1 MKKSRPHEGRTTC
14 GERPWLPF
22 AIIIAACAFA
32 HLWCLGSQFYLD
44 DNGSI
49 VGSDLVITGHFERIS
64 FISWTYFGYHI
75 QYLLFGMSP
84 VGFHSVN
91 WLLHTANA
99 CLMFAFARDFVRDRY
114 HPNVALFGALL
125 FAVHP
130 LASEIPNYARTQDL
144 AWVTLFSTGAGWA
157 MLRFQREGGWWKFAL
172 CLLGV
177 ALATLSKGPGIIHAL
192 LPVAAL
198 GVAFHNSSNNRA
210 TLRRQILL
218 GTAIVAFA
226 IAGLWLSNVGTYVLN
241 LFHPWSDPRFAGHGF
256 TLARVFWEFSWRSV
270 IPVALSADHH
280 IAETMIP
287 AGTPIWAI
295 PDHIAMFAAISM
307 LALTGFSL
315 WLTWRKSSRLI
326 GICLFLF
333 VATIFFR
340 VFFPV
345 PEFMPEY
352 RIYPGLPWFCLGAA
366 MLLASLWGWMFK
378 TVSPRVPAVA
388 ILVLFALLS
397 AKRSFLWHDL
407 DLLTADTL
415 RQYPAQARAI
425 WELQGRDVAARKWQA
440 VIDRQ
445 RQDFPRVK
453 ERFIDSLKHSL
464 PARELPTG
472 HFALGE
478 VGSTGCYAL
487 ALAHQVNPLAGLA
500 EISRLEKLMIAL
512 HIERETN
519 LTIWEVF
526 DHYKGLV
533 LEVAGN
539 YEAAAA
545 VLRGKDISNERQHD
559 LERVERKIAES
570 KH

>member
-1 MKKSRPHEGRTTC
+1 MKKPRPPEGGTTC
-14 GERPWLPF
+14 GERRWLPF
-22 AIIIAACAFA
+22 AIIIAACALA

-44 DNGSI
+44 DKINI
-49 VGSDLVITGHFERIS
+49 LESDVVLTGDIRHIGFL
-64 FISWTYFGYHI
+64 SWTFNWYHI
-75 QYLLFGMSP
+75 QYLMFGLSS
-84 VGFHSVN
+84 VGFHAVN

-99 CLMFAFARDFVRDRY
+99 CILFAFARDFMRGRY
-114 HPNVALFGALL
+114 HPNVALFGAL
-125 FAVHP
+125 FFSVHP

-144 AWVTLFSTGAGWA
+144 AWVTLFSTGAAWA
-157 MLRFQREGGWWKFAL
+157 MLRFQQQGGWWKLAL
-172 CLLGV
+172 CLLCV
-177 ALATLSKGPGIIHAL
+177 ALATISKGPGIIHAL
-192 LPVAAL
+192 LPVAAI
-198 GVAFHNSSNNRA
+198 GVAFRNSSNSRL
-210 TLRRQILL
+210 TLRRQFLL
-218 GTAIVAFA
+218 GIGVMAFT
-226 IAGLWLSNVGTYVLN
+226 IAGLWLSGVGGYVFN

-256 TLARVFWEFSWRSV
+256 TLARVFWEFTWRAV

-280 IAETMIP
+280 IAETMIT
-287 AGTPIWAI
+287 AGAPIWAI
-295 PDHIAMFAAISM
+295 PDHIAMFAAVSM

-333 VATIFFR
+333 VATILFR

-352 RIYPGLPWFCLGAA
+352 RIYPGLPWFCLAAA

-378 TVSPRVPAVA
+378 TVSPRVLAVA

-415 RQYPAQARAI
+415 RQYPTQARAI
-425 WELQGRDVAARKWQA
+425 WELQGRDVAAGKWQA

-445 RQDFPRVK
+445 RQDFPWVK

-472 HFALGE
+472 HFALSE

-500 EISRLEKLMIAL
+500 EIAQLENLMKSL
-512 HIERETN
+512 RIERDSN
-519 LTIWEVF
+519 RTIWDTF

-533 LEVAGN
+533 LETAGK

-545 VLRGKDISNERQHD
+545 VLRGEDISNERRRD
-559 LERVERKIAES
+559 LERVERKLAES
-570 KH
+570 KL

>member
-1 MKKSRPHEGRTTC
+1 MIQNGKYRR
-14 GERPWLPF
+14 WLPL
-22 AIIIAACAFA
+22 AIIIAASALA

-44 DNGSI
+44 DQGGI
-49 VGSDLVITGHFERIS
+49 VGNDLVTTGRFQHFS
-64 FISWTYFGYHI
+64 FVSWTYFWYHI

-84 VGFHSVN
+84 VGFHVVN

-99 CLMFAFARDFVRDRY
+99 CLLFAFARDFIRDRY

-157 MLRFQREGGWWKFAL
+157 MLRFQREGGWPKLAL

-177 ALATLSKGPGIIHAL
+177 GLATISKGPGIIHAL

-198 GVAFHNSSNNRA
+198 GVAFNDASNSRI
-210 TLRRQILL
+210 TRRGKILAV
-218 GTAIVAFA
+218 TAIVVFA
-226 IAGLWLSNVGTYVLN
+226 IIAMWVTGVEDHVFRLL
-241 LFHPWSDPRFAGHGF
+241 HPLSDPRFAGHGF
-256 TLARVFWEFSWRSV
+256 TLARVFWEFSWRAV

-280 IAETMIP
+280 IAETMTP
-287 AGTPIWAI
+287 EGTPFWAI
-295 PDHIAMFAAISM
+295 PDHIAMLAAISM

-326 GICLFLF
+326 GICLFVF
-333 VATIFFR
+333 VAKILFR

-366 MLLASLWGWMFK
+366 MLMASLWGWMFK
-378 TVSPRVPAVA
+378 SVSPRVLAAA

-415 RQYPAQARAI
+415 RQYPTQARAI
-425 WELQGRDVAARKWQA
+425 WELQGRDVAAGKWQA

-445 RQDFPRVK
+445 RQDFPAVK
-453 ERFIDSLKHSL
+453 ERFIESLKRSL

-472 HFALGE
+472 HFALSE
-478 VGSTGCYAL
+478 VGSNACYAL

-500 EISRLEKLMIAL
+500 EISRLENLMKSL
-512 HIERETN
+512 HIERDSN
-519 LTIWEVF
+519 PTIWEIV

-539 YEAAAA
+539 YEAAAV
-545 VLRGKDISNERQHD
+545 VLRGEDLSNERQHD
-559 LERVERKIAES
+559 LERVERKLAES